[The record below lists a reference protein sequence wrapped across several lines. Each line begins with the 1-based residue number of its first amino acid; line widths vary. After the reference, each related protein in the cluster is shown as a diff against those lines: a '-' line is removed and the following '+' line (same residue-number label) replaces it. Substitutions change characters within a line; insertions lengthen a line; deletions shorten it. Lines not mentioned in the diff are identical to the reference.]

1 MAVKMRKRKLWY
13 AWRQA
18 GKYRLSEYPPDM
30 PYRPSIEFNYKR
42 EVEEHADKKK
52 ADLYWWSQPWTVSL
66 SS

>member
-1 MAVKMRKRKLWY
+1 
-13 AWRQA
+13 
-18 GKYRLSEYPPDM
+18 M